1 MKQFKKR
8 TIALVLASV
17 VTVVGAFGAENYKN
31 SLMSLKFESKGSGA
45 VSMTLLTKRDY
56 ANTIT
61 PVKKDA
67 TTYVIMLPETNSQM
81 SDDPEL
87 AGDIES
93 VNVRTMPY
101 TTNSKGYTKI
111 TIKTLSNTQVTAQK
125 AIYIPEKES
134 ETSLLPPPAEN
145 VQQPIVQPP
154 VITPQNNPAQANQ
167 PVDIKQSVKQ
177 FEPPSEQ
184 SLQNNSEEVA
194 GQSQTPTPPKESS
207 SYELILI
214 LMGIIVAISVSAFL
228 ILKARDKMAEITG
241 EQSSFDLDEE
251 KEAKQESKRQ
261 KIKHTIK
268 KLDRM
273 YAKPVKLSVNIQEEV
288 VQKAKPRPIEDV
300 VDLDELFQEKTKRPE
315 IVENDESEEENKALE
330 DFLNGFSFDEIAE
343 PLKEEP
349 FDEDFYQKC
358 IADKNLKFTEDD
370 VARINSLLNSE
381 ISDEAISNLSKIAV
395 TNPIKKKSHTELLE
409 NFVTTYTV
417 NQNITFTK
425 DDIDALNKLMNVELD
440 SDFITDLRC
449 NPERLGEMQQ
459 EIEKHKTKPYKASEV
474 LTLSVKDMLP
484 DLSEALKKQGGRR
497 VESNAQ
503 PQVVYYSEGYD
514 VSMLKLDE
522 AMPDLA
528 KEVDN
533 DEAYKSRPSDEIEL
547 AQSGYDV
554 AKMNVSDEL
563 PDLDDALKNPDKY
576 NQIQTPEIE
585 VNEDDLLKSLDN
597 VEFKPFEEGYEAP
610 SVSDVQEE
618 FNQLGG
624 SLEIVNSD
632 EELAVSRIEDE
643 KDDFEA
649 LYDDNYVDLDTPEKE
664 PTAEVKVQKTPK
676 EEIKVHQKT
685 TQDKEDEA
693 KRLIQLIEEKR
704 EERKIQREIMKQK
717 KVVVKRPVTAK
728 VQINCI
734 YEGKNYSVISS
745 ANFNENM
752 GCYLIKNGDEYK
764 ILGFTKDRTFEI
776 KHYDKLKNEKLEARI
791 SDKLDDGSIRYIVRI
806 ASHKFIMR
814 VEGDKMEY
822 IMDLC

>member
-81 SDDPEL
+81 SYDPEL

-111 TIKTLSNTQVTAQK
+111 TIKTVPNTQVTAQK
-125 AIYIPEKES
+125 AIYISEKEP
-134 ETSLLPPPAEN
+134 ETPLLPPPAVEPT
-145 VQQPIVQPP
+145 QPVAQPP
-154 VITPQNNPAQANQ
+154 VTPPQNNPAQANQ
-167 PVDIKQSVKQ
+167 PVDIKESVKQ
-177 FEPPSEQ
+177 FAPPSEQ

-251 KEAKQESKRQ
+251 KEAKPESKRQ

-273 YAKPVKLSVNIQEEV
+273 YAKPVKLPVNIQEEV
-288 VQKAKPRPIEDV
+288 VHKAKPKPIEDV
-300 VDLDELFQEKTKRPE
+300 VDLDELFQEKTKQPE
-315 IVENDESEEENKALE
+315 IVENVESEEENKALE
-330 DFLNGFSFDEIAE
+330 DFLNGFSFDEVAE
-343 PLKEEP
+343 PPKEEP

-358 IADKNLKFTEDD
+358 IADKDLKFTEDD

-459 EIEKHKTKPYKASEV
+459 EIEKHKTKPHKASEV
-474 LTLSVKDMLP
+474 LTLSVKNMLP

-514 VSMLKLDE
+514 VSTLKLDE

-554 AKMNVSDEL
+554 ARMNVSDAL

-624 SLEIVNSD
+624 GLEIVNSD
-632 EELAVSRIEDE
+632 EEPVVGPVEDE

-664 PTAEVKVQKTPK
+664 PTVEVKVQKTPK

-717 KVVVKRPVTAK
+717 KVVVKRPVAAK

-764 ILGFTKDRTFEI
+764 VLGFTKDRTFEI

>member
-81 SDDPEL
+81 SYDPEL

-111 TIKTLSNTQVTAQK
+111 TIKTVPNTQVTAQK
-125 AIYIPEKES
+125 AIYISEKEP
-134 ETSLLPPPAEN
+134 ETPLLPPPAVEPT
-145 VQQPIVQPP
+145 QPVAQPP
-154 VITPQNNPAQANQ
+154 VTPPQNNPAQANQ
-167 PVDIKQSVKQ
+167 PVDIKESVKQ
-177 FEPPSEQ
+177 FAPPSEQ

-251 KEAKQESKRQ
+251 KEAKPESKRQ

-273 YAKPVKLSVNIQEEV
+273 YAKPVKLPVNIQEEV
-288 VQKAKPRPIEDV
+288 VQKAKPKPIEDV
-300 VDLDELFQEKTKRPE
+300 VDLDELFQEKTKQPE
-315 IVENDESEEENKALE
+315 IVENVESEEENKALE
-330 DFLNGFSFDEIAE
+330 DFLNGFSFDEVAE
-343 PLKEEP
+343 PPKEEP

-358 IADKNLKFTEDD
+358 IADKDLKFTEDD

-459 EIEKHKTKPYKASEV
+459 EIEKHKTKPHKASEV
-474 LTLSVKDMLP
+474 LTLSVKNMLP

-514 VSMLKLDE
+514 VSTLKLDE

-554 AKMNVSDEL
+554 ARMNVSDAL

-624 SLEIVNSD
+624 GLEIVNSD
-632 EELAVSRIEDE
+632 EEPVVGPVEDE

-664 PTAEVKVQKTPK
+664 PTVEVKVQKTPK

-717 KVVVKRPVTAK
+717 KVVVKRPVAAK

-764 ILGFTKDRTFEI
+764 VLGFTKDRTFEI

>member
-81 SDDPEL
+81 SYDPEL

-111 TIKTLSNTQVTAQK
+111 TIKTVPNTQVTAQK
-125 AIYIPEKES
+125 AIYISEKEP
-134 ETSLLPPPAEN
+134 ETPLLPPPAVEPT
-145 VQQPIVQPP
+145 QPVAQPP
-154 VITPQNNPAQANQ
+154 VTPPQNNPAQANQ

-177 FEPPSEQ
+177 FEPPSGQ

-251 KEAKQESKRQ
+251 KEAKPESKRQ

-273 YAKPVKLSVNIQEEV
+273 YAKPVKLPVNIQEEV
-288 VQKAKPRPIEDV
+288 VHKAKPKPIEDV
-300 VDLDELFQEKTKRPE
+300 VDLDELFQEKTKQPE
-315 IVENDESEEENKALE
+315 IVENVESEEENKALE
-330 DFLNGFSFDEIAE
+330 DFLNGFSFDEVAE
-343 PLKEEP
+343 PPKEEP

-358 IADKNLKFTEDD
+358 IADKDLKFTEDD

-459 EIEKHKTKPYKASEV
+459 EIEKHKTKPHKASEV
-474 LTLSVKDMLP
+474 LTLSVKNMLP

-514 VSMLKLDE
+514 VSTLKLDE

-554 AKMNVSDEL
+554 ARMNVSDAL

-597 VEFKPFEEGYEAP
+597 VEFKPFE
-610 SVSDVQEE
+610 
-618 FNQLGG
+618 
-624 SLEIVNSD
+624 
-632 EELAVSRIEDE
+632 
-643 KDDFEA
+643 
-649 LYDDNYVDLDTPEKE
+649 
-664 PTAEVKVQKTPK
+664 
-676 EEIKVHQKT
+676 
-685 TQDKEDEA
+685 
-693 KRLIQLIEEKR
+693 
-704 EERKIQREIMKQK
+704 
-717 KVVVKRPVTAK
+717 
-728 VQINCI
+728 
-734 YEGKNYSVISS
+734 
-745 ANFNENM
+745 
-752 GCYLIKNGDEYK
+752 
-764 ILGFTKDRTFEI
+764 
-776 KHYDKLKNEKLEARI
+776 
-791 SDKLDDGSIRYIVRI
+791 
-806 ASHKFIMR
+806 
-814 VEGDKMEY
+814 
-822 IMDLC
+822 

>member
-81 SDDPEL
+81 SYDPEL

-111 TIKTLSNTQVTAQK
+111 TIKTVPNTQVTAQK
-125 AIYIPEKES
+125 AIYISEKEP
-134 ETSLLPPPAEN
+134 ETPLLPPPAVEPT
-145 VQQPIVQPP
+145 QPVAQPP
-154 VITPQNNPAQANQ
+154 VTPPQNNPAQANQ

-251 KEAKQESKRQ
+251 KEAKPESKRQ

-273 YAKPVKLSVNIQEEV
+273 YAKPVKLPVNIQEEV
-288 VQKAKPRPIEDV
+288 VQKAKPKPIEDV
-300 VDLDELFQEKTKRPE
+300 VDLDELFQEKTKQPE
-315 IVENDESEEENKALE
+315 IVENVESEEENKALE
-330 DFLNGFSFDEIAE
+330 DFLNGFSFDEVAE
-343 PLKEEP
+343 PPKEEP

-358 IADKNLKFTEDD
+358 IADKDLKFTEDD
-370 VARINSLLNSE
+370 VVRINSLLNSE

-459 EIEKHKTKPYKASEV
+459 EIEKHKTKPHKASEV
-474 LTLSVKDMLP
+474 LTLSVKNMLP

-514 VSMLKLDE
+514 VSTLKLDE

-554 AKMNVSDEL
+554 ARMNVSDAL

-624 SLEIVNSD
+624 GLEIVNSD
-632 EELAVSRIEDE
+632 EEPAASPVEDE

-664 PTAEVKVQKTPK
+664 PKAEVKVQKTPK

-717 KVVVKRPVTAK
+717 KVVVKRPVAAK

-764 ILGFTKDRTFEI
+764 VLGFTKDRTFEI

>member
-81 SDDPEL
+81 SYDPEL

-111 TIKTLSNTQVTAQK
+111 TIRTVPNTQVTAQK
-125 AIYIPEKES
+125 AIYISEKEP
-134 ETSLLPPPAEN
+134 ETPLLPPPAVEPT
-145 VQQPIVQPP
+145 QPVAQPP
-154 VITPQNNPAQANQ
+154 VTPPQNNPAQANQ

-194 GQSQTPTPPKESS
+194 GPSQTPTPPKESS

-251 KEAKQESKRQ
+251 KEAKPESKRQ

-273 YAKPVKLSVNIQEEV
+273 YAKPVKLPVNIQEEV
-288 VQKAKPRPIEDV
+288 VQKAKPKPIEHV
-300 VDLDELFQEKTKRPE
+300 VDLDELFQEKTKQPE
-315 IVENDESEEENKALE
+315 IVENVESEEENKALE
-330 DFLNGFSFDEIAE
+330 DFLNGFSFDEVAE
-343 PLKEEP
+343 PPKEEP

-358 IADKNLKFTEDD
+358 IADKDLKFTEDD

-459 EIEKHKTKPYKASEV
+459 EIEKHKTKPHKASEV
-474 LTLSVKDMLP
+474 LTLSVKNMLP

-514 VSMLKLDE
+514 VSTLKLDE

-554 AKMNVSDEL
+554 ARMNVSDAL

-624 SLEIVNSD
+624 GLEIVNSD
-632 EELAVSRIEDE
+632 EEPAASPVEDE

-676 EEIKVHQKT
+676 EEVKVHQKT

-717 KVVVKRPVTAK
+717 KVVVKRPVAAK

-764 ILGFTKDRTFEI
+764 VLGFTKDRTFEI

>member
-81 SDDPEL
+81 SYDPEL

-111 TIKTLSNTQVTAQK
+111 TIKTVPNTQVTAQK
-125 AIYIPEKES
+125 AIYISEKEP
-134 ETSLLPPPAEN
+134 ETPLLPPPAVEPT
-145 VQQPIVQPP
+145 QPVAQPP
-154 VITPQNNPAQANQ
+154 VTPPQNNPAQANQ

-177 FEPPSEQ
+177 FEPPSGQ

-251 KEAKQESKRQ
+251 KEAKPESKRQ

-273 YAKPVKLSVNIQEEV
+273 YAKPVKLPVNIQEEV
-288 VQKAKPRPIEDV
+288 VQKAKPKPIEDV
-300 VDLDELFQEKTKRPE
+300 VDLDELFQEKTKQPE
-315 IVENDESEEENKALE
+315 IVENVESEEENKALE

-343 PLKEEP
+343 PPKEEP

-358 IADKNLKFTEDD
+358 IADKDLKFTEDD

-459 EIEKHKTKPYKASEV
+459 EIEKHKTKPHKASEV
-474 LTLSVKDMLP
+474 LTLSVKNMLP

-514 VSMLKLDE
+514 VSTLKLDE

-554 AKMNVSDEL
+554 ARMNVSDTL

-624 SLEIVNSD
+624 GLEIVNSD
-632 EELAVSRIEDE
+632 EEPVVGPVEDE

-664 PTAEVKVQKTPK
+664 PTVEVKVQKTPK

-717 KVVVKRPVTAK
+717 KVVVKRPVAAK

-764 ILGFTKDRTFEI
+764 VLGFTKDRTFEI

>member
-81 SDDPEL
+81 SYDPEL

-111 TIKTLSNTQVTAQK
+111 TIKTVPNTQVTAQK
-125 AIYIPEKES
+125 AIYISEKEL
-134 ETSLLPPPAEN
+134 ETPLLPPPAVEPT
-145 VQQPIVQPP
+145 QPVAQPP
-154 VITPQNNPAQANQ
+154 VTPPQNTPAQANQ
-167 PVDIKQSVKQ
+167 PVDIKESVKQ
-177 FEPPSEQ
+177 FEPPSGQ

-251 KEAKQESKRQ
+251 KEAKPESKRQ

-273 YAKPVKLSVNIQEEV
+273 YAKPVKLPVNIQEEV
-288 VQKAKPRPIEDV
+288 VQKAKPKPIEDV
-300 VDLDELFQEKTKRPE
+300 VDLDELFQEKTKQPE
-315 IVENDESEEENKALE
+315 IVENVESEEENKALE
-330 DFLNGFSFDEIAE
+330 DFLNGFSFDEVAE
-343 PLKEEP
+343 PPKEEP

-358 IADKNLKFTEDD
+358 IADKDLKFTEDD

-459 EIEKHKTKPYKASEV
+459 EIEKHKTKPHKASEV
-474 LTLSVKDMLP
+474 LTLSVKNMLP

-514 VSMLKLDE
+514 VSTLKLDE

-554 AKMNVSDEL
+554 ARMNVSDAL

-624 SLEIVNSD
+624 GLEIVNSD
-632 EELAVSRIEDE
+632 EEPVVGPVEDE

-664 PTAEVKVQKTPK
+664 PKAEVKVQKTPK

-717 KVVVKRPVTAK
+717 KVVVKRPVAAK

-764 ILGFTKDRTFEI
+764 VLGFTKDRTFEI

>member
-81 SDDPEL
+81 SYDPEL

-111 TIKTLSNTQVTAQK
+111 TIKTVPNTQVTAQK
-125 AIYIPEKES
+125 AIYISEKEP
-134 ETSLLPPPAEN
+134 ETPLLPPPAVEPT
-145 VQQPIVQPP
+145 QPVAQPP
-154 VITPQNNPAQANQ
+154 VTPPQNTPAQANQ
-167 PVDIKQSVKQ
+167 PVDIKESVKQ
-177 FEPPSEQ
+177 FEPPSGQ

-251 KEAKQESKRQ
+251 KEAKPESKRQ

-273 YAKPVKLSVNIQEEV
+273 YAKPVKLPVNIQEEV
-288 VQKAKPRPIEDV
+288 VHKAKPKPIEDV
-300 VDLDELFQEKTKRPE
+300 VDLDELFQEKTKQPE
-315 IVENDESEEENKALE
+315 IVENVESEEENKALE
-330 DFLNGFSFDEIAE
+330 DFLNGFSFDEVAE
-343 PLKEEP
+343 PPKEEP

-358 IADKNLKFTEDD
+358 IADKDLKFTEDD

-459 EIEKHKTKPYKASEV
+459 EIEKHKTKPHKASEV
-474 LTLSVKDMLP
+474 LTLSVKNMLP

-514 VSMLKLDE
+514 VSTLKLDE

-554 AKMNVSDEL
+554 ARMNVSDAL

-624 SLEIVNSD
+624 GLEIVNSD
-632 EELAVSRIEDE
+632 EEPVVGPVEDE

-664 PTAEVKVQKTPK
+664 PTVEVKVQKTPK

-717 KVVVKRPVTAK
+717 KVVVKRPVAAK

-764 ILGFTKDRTFEI
+764 VLGFTKDRTFEI